1 MTTQPNSEVI
11 RRDTVIHTPY
21 QGSYRQELDTPDSP
35 PPAPVPETP
44 PQAEPESPE
53 EKTFKKRYGD
63 LRTHMNTI
71 QANFQREKA
80 EMQARIDA
88 LSKKK
93 VELPKTEAEL
103 TAFAQE
109 YPDIFKTLVS
119 IARKESIETKTELE
133 SRFESVK
140 QAEQTLSR
148 ERAALRLAQL
158 HPDWE
163 DLRESEE
170 FHAWAKEQLPQIQEW
185 LYENPDNPDLCAKA
199 IDLYKLEK
207 GLVQK
212 DKKQRGRPQT
222 AADAV
227 IKPKHPDVAETP
239 PSKKIWKE
247 SEIQKLARS
256 KPNWFEENEAEI
268 DLAMREGR
276 IERDLSAPHK

>member
-1 MTTQPNSEVI
+1 MTTQPNPEVI
-11 RRDTVIHTPY
+11 RRDTVIHDPY
-21 QGSYRQELDTPDSP
+21 RNSYRQELDTPD
-35 PPAPVPETP
+35 PVPLAPTPEVP
-44 PQAEPESPE
+44 PQDEPESPE

-71 QANFQREKA
+71 QDQHRRQMA
-80 EMQARIDA
+80 EMQAKIDA

-119 IARKESIETKTELE
+119 IARKESIDTKAELE
-133 SRFESVK
+133 SRFETVK
-140 QAEQTLSR
+140 QAELTLSR

-163 DLRESEE
+163 ELRESEE

-199 IDLYKLEK
+199 IDLYKMEK
-207 GLVQK
+207 GLTQNG
-212 DKKQRGRPQT
+212 KKRGRPAN
-222 AADAV
+222 AADTV
-227 IKPKHPDVAETP
+227 VKPKHPEVADVP
-239 PSKKIWKE
+239 PQKKIWKE

-256 KPNWFEENEAEI
+256 RPNWFEENEAEI